1 MSVHSSLASSVFLQD
16 ARLLLKE
23 NGWCNR
29 DLTAGS
35 TAGPFS
41 TVSPQVLWVKGERG
55 LGSFEELVGSLPM
68 GWDGDGEGRERDQTT
83 TLVTKRFNQT
93 INSQTIREI

>member
-16 ARLLLKE
+16 ARLLLK
-23 NGWCNR
+23 